1 MHGAKGGPA
10 RGTLISG
17 VPPTQILAPPGPS
30 SWRSVAQD
38 PGPCPPKGPLQAARR
53 AAGCTSYKR
62 LATAPTT
69 ASAGAAPRKQRALPQ
84 RSCLDVTGSGS
95 PAYPDVTSERRA
107 APRRAAGRRSLST
120 RDVLRAGSSRS
131 RACGRSVE
139 LKAPSLHEDQ
149 GHSGLVNCC
158 ILSTWHVGERR
169 SSVQQSGSE
178 RDVGR
183 EESRGA
189 DPQGSESAAAKR
201 LHPLVFSFSGI
212 DPTLQPLVR
221 HRLLWWPDILTSGP
235 RNTYLDVLL
244 KIPEQLESRQEQV
257 TKSRR
262 LITFCYLI
270 NLVRK
275 LGNLLHVS
283 RCPRH
288 CIAPCGL
295 QKVQPRMALCGVW
308 HPPPQSG
315 LHLPAMWFEKVVSH
329 CCFDLHFLD
338 YWLSYNLQ

>member
-30 SWRSVAQD
+30 WPLLLAVSCPRSW
-38 PGPCPPKGPLQAARR
+38 PLPPKR
-53 AAGCTSYKR
+53 AATGRPTSCR
-62 LATAPTT
+62 LHFVQTARYCAHDSERWGSTKASRNAVPATCGQGLTCP
-69 ASAGAAPRKQRALPQ
+69 PRKQRALPQ

-221 HRLLWWPDILTSGP
+221 HRLVSKALHCSLWTPEGP
-235 RNTYLDVLL
+235 TGSLCS
-244 KIPEQLESRQEQV
+244 Q
-257 TKSRR
+257 
-262 LITFCYLI
+262 
-270 NLVRK
+270 
-275 LGNLLHVS
+275 
-283 RCPRH
+283 
-288 CIAPCGL
+288 
-295 QKVQPRMALCGVW
+295 VQPRMALCGVW
-308 HPPPQSG
+308 HPPPQRG

>member
-30 SWRSVAQD
+30 WPLLLAVSCPRSW
-38 PGPCPPKGPLQAARR
+38 PLPPKR
-53 AAGCTSYKR
+53 AATGRPTSCR
-62 LATAPTT
+62 LHFVQTARYCAHDSERWGSTKVVLNPE
-69 ASAGAAPRKQRALPQ
+69 
-84 RSCLDVTGSGS
+84 RSQHDVTGSGS

-131 RACGRSVE
+131 RACG
-139 LKAPSLHEDQ
+139 
-149 GHSGLVNCC
+149 
-158 ILSTWHVGERR
+158 
-169 SSVQQSGSE
+169 
-178 RDVGR
+178 
-183 EESRGA
+183 
-189 DPQGSESAAAKR
+189 
-201 LHPLVFSFSGI
+201 
-212 DPTLQPLVR
+212 
-221 HRLLWWPDILTSGP
+221 LWWPDILTSGP

-308 HPPPQSG
+308 HPPPQRG

>member
-30 SWRSVAQD
+30 WPLLLAGRYRPPTSCRLHFVQTARYCAHDSERWGSTKVVLNPERSQH
-38 PGPCPPKGPLQAARR
+38 
-53 AAGCTSYKR
+53 
-62 LATAPTT
+62 
-69 ASAGAAPRKQRALPQ
+69 
-84 RSCLDVTGSGS
+84 DVTGSGS

-308 HPPPQSG
+308 HPPPQRG

>member
-38 PGPCPPKGPLQAARR
+38 PGPCPPKGPPDELQAALRTNGSLLRPRQR
-53 AAGCTSYKR
+53 ALGQHQGGSESRAV
-62 LATAPTT
+62 
-69 ASAGAAPRKQRALPQ
+69 AARKQRALPQ

-131 RACGRSVE
+131 RACG
-139 LKAPSLHEDQ
+139 
-149 GHSGLVNCC
+149 
-158 ILSTWHVGERR
+158 
-169 SSVQQSGSE
+169 
-178 RDVGR
+178 
-183 EESRGA
+183 
-189 DPQGSESAAAKR
+189 
-201 LHPLVFSFSGI
+201 
-212 DPTLQPLVR
+212 
-221 HRLLWWPDILTSGP
+221 LWWPDILTSGP

-308 HPPPQSG
+308 HPPPQRG